1 MVANL
6 QNFLSFTNFL
16 FKTLD
21 SCTSDLSE
29 LKKRVYLE
37 ETDWKY
43 SSEVKWY
50 SKTALLQEWNVSL
63 G

>member
-6 QNFLSFTNFL
+6 QSFLSFTNFL

-43 SSEVKWY
+43 SSEVK
-50 SKTALLQEWNVSL
+50 
-63 G
+63 